1 MKAKLSLLLNVI
13 LLAVVAF
20 GVNRFVIQGKVAT
33 AEDGRTA
40 VLLEPGERDY
50 VLAEMRGF
58 LETVQS
64 ITAAIGENDMAAA
77 SELAGTAAKFS
88 PADVPAPL
96 FAKLPIEFKTLGLE
110 THKLFGSVA
119 EAAQDTGTPQAVAAS
134 LGNLMVNCTSCHSA
148 YKLGFEAPT
157 N

>member
-1 MKAKLSLLLNVI
+1 MKTKLSLLLNVI

-20 GVNRFVIQGKVAT
+20 GVNRFVIQGKVAIG
-33 AEDGRTA
+33 ADGRTA

-64 ITAAIGENDMAAA
+64 ITAAIGENDMATTI
-77 SELAGTAAKFS
+77 ELAGTAAKFS

-96 FAKLPIEFKTLGLE
+96 FAKLPIEFKTLGLK

-119 EAAQDTGTPQAVAAS
+119 EAAQDAGTAQAVAAS
-134 LGNLMVNCTSCHSA
+134 LGDLMINCTSCHSA
-148 YKLGFEAPT
+148 YKLGIEDA
-157 N
+157 NN